1 MPTPEEIRA
10 LTEEVEE
17 RKAEK
22 ERIREEKKL
31 EKLKKVRAEKL
42 EKLAAPTILF
52 VTVLIGLAIWFSA

>member
-31 EKLKKVRAEKL
+31 EKLKKLRSEKL
-42 EKLAAPTILF
+42 EKLAAPIILAA
-52 VTVLIGLAIWFSA
+52 TVIIGLVIWLSE